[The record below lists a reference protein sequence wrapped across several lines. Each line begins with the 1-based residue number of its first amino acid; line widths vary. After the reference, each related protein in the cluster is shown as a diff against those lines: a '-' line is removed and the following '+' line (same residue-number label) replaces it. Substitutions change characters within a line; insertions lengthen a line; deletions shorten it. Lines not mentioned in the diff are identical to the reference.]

1 MKGLQGKYFNQGRK
15 EEVLS
20 SYYVHLLKILEVYVS
35 MAGVTKSSEIWSY
48 IAREISDQ
56 RALLLYR

>member
-20 SYYVHLLKILEVYVS
+20 SYYLHLLKIEVYVS
-35 MAGVTKSSEIWSY
+35 MAGVTKSNEI
-48 IAREISDQ
+48 
-56 RALLLYR
+56 LVLYRT